1 MWCNIKFIVY
11 FCFELCWHF
20 NAISSRNVEKRDCLF
35 LHLDMVPQF
44 TLALTS
50 FMILSIF
57 KLIEAILKII
67 FVYIKNLI
75 SHYGCYHEPLKYY
88 FSHSAI
94 WLILKST
101 VLDYHIYKCKDYVM
115 EYDKYINN
123 ILDTLFLSDI

>member
-1 MWCNIKFIVY
+1 
-11 FCFELCWHF
+11 
-20 NAISSRNVEKRDCLF
+20 
-35 LHLDMVPQF
+35 MVPQF

-75 SHYGCYHEPLKYY
+75 SHYGSHHEPLKYH

-94 WLILKST
+94 WLILNSQSLITIFMNAKI
-101 VLDYHIYKCKDYVM
+101 VWWNI
-115 EYDKYINN
+115 IN
-123 ILDTLFLSDI
+123 I